1 MITLKL
7 PLRLE
12 NAPLNRFF
20 FDRLSDSLVNHIL
33 QITIQ
38 ESSKLLSD
46 AANLNKNNFEE
57 MLSSLPVSTHT
68 GLQQFSPCSHTHVY
82 CKYTFY

>member
-1 MITLKL
+1 MYLQFL
-7 PLRLE
+7 
-12 NAPLNRFF
+12 F

-33 QITIQ
+33 QITVQ

-57 MLSSLPVSTHT
+57 MLSSLPVSIHDRSTRVLSLFT
-68 GLQQFSPCSHTHVY
+68 YKSIN
-82 CKYTFY
+82 

>member
-1 MITLKL
+1 M
-7 PLRLE
+7 
-12 NAPLNRFF
+12 
-20 FDRLSDSLVNHIL
+20 NHIL

-57 MLSSLPVSTHT
+57 MLSSLPVSTHNRST
-68 GLQQFSPCSHTHVY
+68 EVLSLFT
-82 CKYTFY
+82 YTMNSLFYVSTRLPGN